1 MFKVASRMSKTVL
14 TAAAVISLMLTSA
27 MAGPEGTYTVQG
39 NSPGSGDPYE
49 GTVTVER
56 TGETYQIVWEI
67 GGTTFVGSGLG
78 AAPAKGGTIM
88 GPADDADYVLT
99 VGYVS
104 LPNNF
109 GLAYYV
115 EQADGT
121 WKGIWTY
128 GGSDEIGSE
137 IWTRN

>member
-1 MFKVASRMSKTVL
+1 MFKVAANLAKAAL
-14 TAAAVISLMLTSA
+14 TSAAVISLMLTSA
-27 MAGPEGTYTVQG
+27 MAGPEGTYTVEG
-39 NSPGSGDPYE
+39 NSPGSGAPYE

-56 TGETYQIVWEI
+56 TGETYQVVWEI

-88 GPADDADYVLT
+88 GPADDADYVLA

-104 LPNNF
+104 KPANF

-128 GGSDEIGSE
+128 GGSDKIGTE
-137 IWTRN
+137 IWHPE